1 MVALQGLF
9 SHRNRLNGLTSWLYQ
24 EVPKNAETRPRLS
37 HEKKE
42 GCGRMKKQNIGSS
55 FDSWLR
61 EEGIYEDVT
70 AGAIKRILARQV
82 EVAMKE
88 KHLSKAEMARRM
100 QTSRAALDRLLDPDY
115 DAVTL
120 STLRKAAN
128 AVGRELRVELL

>member
-1 MVALQGLF
+1 
-9 SHRNRLNGLTSWLYQ
+9 
-24 EVPKNAETRPRLS
+24 
-37 HEKKE
+37 
-42 GCGRMKKQNIGSS
+42 MKKQNIGSS

-88 KHLSKAEMARRM
+88 NHLSKAEMARRM

>member
-1 MVALQGLF
+1 
-9 SHRNRLNGLTSWLYQ
+9 
-24 EVPKNAETRPRLS
+24 
-37 HEKKE
+37 
-42 GCGRMKKQNIGSS
+42 MKRKNIGSS

-61 EEGIYEDVT
+61 EEDIYGEVT
-70 AGAIKRILARQV
+70 AGAIKRILAQQV
-82 EVAMKE
+82 EAAMKE
-88 KHLSKAEMARRM
+88 RHLSKAEMARRM